1 MDKRAFYNFRKR
13 MRRKLGRILFYPE
26 NIKIYDETVQLIV
39 ENENIFK
46 EYLKYCTDN
55 EQNVLMKLAYYL
67 RDTEKNSV
75 IKTLIEEGME

>member
-1 MDKRAFYNFRKR
+1 MDKRAFYNFRKQ

-55 EQNVLMKLAYYL
+55 EQNALMKLAYYL
-67 RDTEKNSV
+67 RDSRNLPKLHKIISDW
-75 IKTLIEEGME
+75 IC

>member
-39 ENENIFK
+39 EPENIFK

>member
-55 EQNVLMKLAYYL
+55 EQNVLMKLSYYL

>member
-1 MDKRAFYNFRKR
+1 M
-13 MRRKLGRILFYPE
+13 GRILFYPE